1 MYIAIKFL
9 SYSTIKLLS
18 TTIFL
23 NYLVFVNLFISI
35 VRGFGVWKICLF
47 VSETKLDYLADEPS
61 YEGNTTV
68 RDGDPFKITCRVSMF
83 QVIKWQ
89 KDGHTLV
96 TGEHYNISEAV
107 TNENMF
113 VSTITA
119 NSASSMHSGAYRCT
133 TQYNKFHVLNV
144 VTGTC
149 RLWWAFKINVHVP
162 GPVRLASFLARI

>member
-1 MYIAIKFL
+1 M
-9 SYSTIKLLS
+9 
-18 TTIFL
+18 
-23 NYLVFVNLFISI
+23 
-35 VRGFGVWKICLF
+35 CLF
-47 VSETKLDYLADEPS
+47 VSETKLDYLADEPN

-68 RDGDPFKITCRVSMF
+68 MEGEPFKITCRVSMF

-96 TGEHYNISEAV
+96 TDENFNISGAV
-107 TNENMF
+107 TNDSMF
-113 VSTITA
+113 VSTVMA

-149 RLWWAFKINVHVP
+149 RL
-162 GPVRLASFLARI
+162 

>member
-1 MYIAIKFL
+1 VALGI
-9 SYSTIKLLS
+9 
-18 TTIFL
+18 
-23 NYLVFVNLFISI
+23 
-35 VRGFGVWKICLF
+35 WKICLF

-89 KDGHTLV
+89 KDGQTLV
-96 TGEHYNISEAV
+96 TGEHFNISEAV
-107 TNENMF
+107 TSDNMF

-133 TQYNKFHVLNV
+133 TQYNKFHVLYV

-149 RLWWAFKINVHVP
+149 RLWAFKINVHVP